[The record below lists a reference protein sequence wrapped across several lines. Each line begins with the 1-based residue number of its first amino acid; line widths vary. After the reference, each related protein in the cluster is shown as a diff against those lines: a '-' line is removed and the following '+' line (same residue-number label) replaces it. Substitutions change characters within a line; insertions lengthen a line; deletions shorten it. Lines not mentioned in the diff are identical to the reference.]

1 MEAKSL
7 PGGWSV
13 LSPRKGLYQAVR
25 GGVADTQTSSLQWGS
40 FAWVGMDT
48 WFKVFELVYSFWLVG
63 LFHAVLKL
71 IPATYHMARLILD
84 LRSSCLS
91 HLNAGITA
99 CTWKYVQL
107 EALAKMI
114 CDSNIFHYC
123 IP

>member
-1 MEAKSL
+1 MEAESL
-7 PGGWSV
+7 PGGGSA

-25 GGVADTQTSSLQWGS
+25 GGVADTQTSLQWGS

-48 WFKVFELVYSFWLVG
+48 WLKVFELVYSFCLVC

-91 HLNAGITA
+91 HPNTGVTAG
-99 CTWKYVQL
+99 TWKYVQL
-107 EALAKMI
+107 EALAKII